1 MFFADFDQWPRLST
15 LLDELLE
22 LDPAALARR
31 LAGLREQDPALAEAA
46 QNLLS
51 RRTAIEREGF
61 LLQPPR
67 LPAELRQGQT
77 IGAYEIEREIGQGGM
92 GMVWLARRTDGRFD
106 GQVAIKFLAAGLSAR
121 GGAARFMREGSLL
134 ARLSHPH
141 IARLLDAG
149 LAPGSE
155 PYLVLEYVDGST
167 IDRYCDGEGL
177 DITARIRLCLDVL
190 DAVAHAHTR
199 LILHRD
205 IKPSNILVTTGGD
218 VKLLDFGIAKLLD
231 DQTGLGQATALTRES
246 GNAFTMQYAAPEQ
259 VQGGDV
265 TTATDVY
272 ALGVLLHLLL
282 TGLHPGTSADTP
294 LERMRELVEVEAAP
308 MSLALQQARPAD
320 AKARRQARALRGD
333 LDTIVGKALQKSPAA
348 RYANAE
354 QLADDLRRWLADV
367 PILARGDA

>member
-199 LILHRD
+199 L
-205 IKPSNILVTTGGD
+205 
-218 VKLLDFGIAKLLD
+218 
-231 DQTGLGQATALTRES
+231 
-246 GNAFTMQYAAPEQ
+246 
-259 VQGGDV
+259 
-265 TTATDVY
+265 
-272 ALGVLLHLLL
+272 
-282 TGLHPGTSADTP
+282 
-294 LERMRELVEVEAAP
+294 
-308 MSLALQQARPAD
+308 
-320 AKARRQARALRGD
+320 
-333 LDTIVGKALQKSPAA
+333 
-348 RYANAE
+348 
-354 QLADDLRRWLADV
+354 
-367 PILARGDA
+367 